1 MNEMAQG
8 QVSAQSAIRNPQS
21 AIFLVGF
28 MASGK
33 STVGPLLAAKLGRR
47 FVDLD
52 QHITAQTQSTI
63 FDLIKR
69 AGEEGFR
76 QLETQTLREAALSG
90 AAVIAPGGGAI
101 TRAENRELMQRHGTL
116 VWLAAPFE
124 LCWQRIRQDGVT
136 RPLAPDEATARA
148 RYEQRLPLYQQAD
161 IHIVINQQMT
171 AEQIAEEC
179 WRHLQNRD

>member
-1 MNEMAQG
+1 MAE
-8 QVSAQSAIRNPQS
+8 SNISNLKAQ
-21 AIFLVGF
+21 IFLVGF

-47 FVDLD
+47 FIDLD
-52 QHITAQTQSTI
+52 QHIAARAQSTI
-63 FDLIKR
+63 FDLIER
-69 AGEEGFR
+69 DGEERFR
-76 QLETQTLREAALSG
+76 QLETATLRAAALES

-101 TRAENRELMQRHGTL
+101 TRAENRELMRRHGTL

-124 LCWQRIRQDGVT
+124 LCWQRIRQDGGT

-161 IHIVINQQMT
+161 IHIHINERMT
-171 AEQIAEEC
+171 AVEIAEEC
-179 WRHLQNRD
+179 WRRLQNSD

>member
-8 QVSAQSAIRNPQS
+8 QVSEQSAIRNPQS

-33 STVGPLLAAKLGRR
+33 STVGPLLAARLGRP
-47 FVDLD
+47 FIDLD
-52 QHITAQTQSTI
+52 ERIVAQAQSTI
-63 FDLIKR
+63 FALIER
-69 AGEEGFR
+69 VGEERFR
-76 QLETQTLREAALSG
+76 QLETQTLRAAALDG

-101 TRAENRELMQRHGTL
+101 TRAENRELMRRHGTL

-148 RYEQRLPLYQQAD
+148 RYEQRLPLYRQAD
-161 IHIVINQQMT
+161 IHVAITEQMS
-171 AEQIAEEC
+171 AAQIAEEC
-179 WRHLQNRD
+179 WRRLQNCD